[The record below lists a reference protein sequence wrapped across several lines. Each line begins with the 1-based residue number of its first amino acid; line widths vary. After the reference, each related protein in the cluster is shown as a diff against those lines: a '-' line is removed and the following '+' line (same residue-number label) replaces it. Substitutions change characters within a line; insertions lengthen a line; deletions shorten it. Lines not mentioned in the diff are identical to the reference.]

1 MNAAQRLLSVGC
13 LLVATGTVAGP
24 DPDTDAV
31 MRTKLAAAQ
40 RLVGGIALADYAV
53 IRTNAATLTTLSG
66 QRGWAALQ
74 TPDYELF
81 STRFRLAAVALD
93 EAAKAKNM
101 DAVTTAYQEMTLS
114 CVACH
119 KYLRDTPAKSGKRT
133 P

>member
-1 MNAAQRLLSVGC
+1 MNASFRLIIVSLIAC
-13 LLVATGTVAGP
+13 LLGAVPTVAAGP

-31 MRTKLAAAQ
+31 MRVKLAAAQ
-40 RLVGGIALADYAV
+40 RLLGGIALSDFSV
-53 IRTNAATLTTLSG
+53 VRTNAAILTTLSG

-93 EAAKAKNM
+93 EAAKEQRI
-101 DAVTTAYQEMTLS
+101 DAVTTAYQELTLS

-119 KYLRDTPAKSGKRT
+119 KYLRDGSRKR
-133 P
+133 